1 MILHQNHSLLT
12 RYDFCHSCIVMFPP
26 IDVPCL
32 LGPQD
37 GGAKNKSEKKNQ
49 KTHQKNTIVQNSFC
63 RNPKFKDLWKIVY
76 FCLFVLFFCFLE
88 AQDSHT
94 SGPPIGVP
102 CLLGPPDRGTKK
114 IKKQKTKKTKQRKKQ
129 YFKTL
134 SAETPSSKTSGK
146 LFFCFCLCFLETKD
160 SQTSG
165 PPIDIPCLL
174 GPPDRGTKKR

>member
-94 SGPPIGVP
+94 SGPLLVSPA
-102 CLLGPPDRGTKK
+102 CLGRQIEEPKK
-114 IKKQKTKKTKQRKKQ
+114 SKNKKQKKQNNEKNNI
-129 YFKTL
+129 
-134 SAETPSSKTSGK
+134 SKRFLQK
-146 LFFCFCLCFLETKD
+146 PQVQRPLENCFFCFCLCFLETKD

>member
-1 MILHQNHSLLT
+1 MILHHNHSLLT

-32 LGPQD
+32 LGPPD

-76 FCLFVLFFCFLE
+76 FCLFVLFFCF
-88 AQDSHT
+88 
-94 SGPPIGVP
+94 SGGPRFPHLWSSIGVP

-114 IKKQKTKKTKQRKKQ
+114 IKKQKKKKTKQRKKQ

-146 LFFCFCLCFLETKD
+146 WFFLFLFVFFGDQGFPNLW
-160 SQTSG
+160 SSY
-165 PPIDIPCLL
+165 
-174 GPPDRGTKKR
+174 